1 MIYNEMR
8 VLPDGLVIGSGE
20 NANIRK
26 CSVTRLVNDGQELMP
41 GSVCAAQ
48 LDATVQMAEQISAGS
63 VVALEQLGDDGRR
76 VQVGQFVLEQPTRM
90 GDVLYRLVGYDA
102 VVKLDRD
109 LGQWLQELD
118 GWPYTLSRFA
128 ELVCQACGLEL
139 AMEQIPNGEYPVRK
153 FYKSGVTGRQI
164 MGWIGELACRFIYAD
179 EEGRI
184 RFGWYGD
191 RGVRITPGGENFY
204 FAGGLRYEDYAVA
217 PIDGVRVRLASSDSG
232 GLWPEGTADNPYIFR
247 YNPIALAQV
256 DQQLQ
261 SALEV
266 VAAELAAL
274 PRYRPCCV
282 EVLAGTDVKV
292 GDVVS
297 VEDRQGSVFSM
308 LVMSSRIWGQRMVLE
323 CTGSAR
329 RDSTTAAN
337 NRSPGQIAQE
347 AVDRQSQAELFHK
360 LTDGGKVQGLMLGED
375 GNIYLN
381 VTYASTGVLA
391 SKDGNTFYL
400 DLDNGVLKMHASELY
415 IGGKSVSE
423 IAGGKVDAM
432 TAEELFSKLTDNGK
446 IQGIQMVDGKWY
458 INASV
463 VGTGRL
469 VSADGLT
476 YFDLDAGEIVAT
488 DLNGAKVVL
497 HGSGVTW
504 YNAEGDRRL
513 RIFSDSDGTRIQ
525 FIASEGG
532 SPTPWLGVHDGELC
546 LFANDLDYSTPIPVA
561 YKVGWKKVNG
571 EKVLVGYE

>member
-1 MIYNEMR
+1 
-8 VLPDGLVIGSGE
+8 
-20 NANIRK
+20 
-26 CSVTRLVNDGQELMP
+26 
-41 GSVCAAQ
+41 
-48 LDATVQMAEQISAGS
+48 
-63 VVALEQLGDDGRR
+63 
-76 VQVGQFVLEQPTRM
+76 
-90 GDVLYRLVGYDA
+90 
-102 VVKLDRD
+102 
-109 LGQWLQELD
+109 
-118 GWPYTLSRFA
+118 
-128 ELVCQACGLEL
+128 
-139 AMEQIPNGEYPVRK
+139 
-153 FYKSGVTGRQI
+153 
-164 MGWIGELACRFIYAD
+164 
-179 EEGRI
+179 
-184 RFGWYGD
+184 
-191 RGVRITPGGENFY
+191 
-204 FAGGLRYEDYAVA
+204 
-217 PIDGVRVRLASSDSG
+217 
-232 GLWPEGTADNPYIFR
+232 
-247 YNPIALAQV
+247 
-256 DQQLQ
+256 
-261 SALEV
+261 
-266 VAAELAAL
+266 
-274 PRYRPCCV
+274 
-282 EVLAGTDVKV
+282 
-292 GDVVS
+292 
-297 VEDRQGSVFSM
+297 
-308 LVMSSRIWGQRMVLE
+308 
-323 CTGSAR
+323 
-329 RDSTTAAN
+329 
-337 NRSPGQIAQE
+337 
-347 AVDRQSQAELFHK
+347 VDRQSQAELFHK